1 MKNKKGT
8 LNGWLKGQLRDKKF
22 KKEFEA
28 EDIRARM
35 ALMIAKRRR
44 KLHLSQLELARK
56 VHTTQQVISDIETLR
71 HPNITIVT
79 LEKIAHALNSDLR
92 ISFQP
97 SHNS

>member
-1 MKNKKGT
+1 MKNKKVT

-22 KKEFEA
+22 KNEFDA

-35 ALMIAKRRR
+35 ALMIAKRRHDLR
-44 KLHLSQLELARK
+44 LSQLELARR

-71 HPNITIVT
+71 HPNITLVT

-92 ISFQP
+92 ITFHP
-97 SHNS
+97 THTP

>member
-1 MKNKKGT
+1 MKNKKTT
-8 LNGWLKGQLRDKKF
+8 LNGWLKGQLRDKDF
-22 KKEFEA
+22 KKEFDA

-35 ALMIAKRRR
+35 AVMIAKRRR
-44 KLHLSQLELARK
+44 KLHLSQLELAHR

-79 LEKIAHALNSDLR
+79 LEKIAHALNSNLS

-97 SHNS
+97 AHNG